1 MIYSTPADTARN
13 VRVIYFALAGGLIFL
28 LGICL
33 YMISQVAPNG
43 FVAGKAAGPAILN
56 LPFLTLILS
65 VVAIMNLLMSLV
77 LPGTITKNRLDRLG
91 KKQEPPQLSWDEW
104 DTENTSWQEQ
114 LPQPLRLELLQT
126 YSAESI
132 MGAALAQSTGI
143 ISAVAYLLEA
153 HWLPIVLLFLAI
165 VYMLWNLPTL
175 PKLNHWLRKKVKFLI
190 SHRP

>member
-1 MIYSTPADTARN
+1 
-13 VRVIYFALAGGLIFL
+13 
-28 LGICL
+28 
-33 YMISQVAPNG
+33 
-43 FVAGKAAGPAILN
+43 
-56 LPFLTLILS
+56 
-65 VVAIMNLLMSLV
+65 MSLV

-153 HWLPIVLLFLAI
+153 HWLP
-165 VYMLWNLPTL
+165 
-175 PKLNHWLRKKVKFLI
+175 
-190 SHRP
+190 